1 MYNNNSIFKKF
12 ILVFVSVF
20 YIHFGYTQSLISIKG
35 EITDSSERKQ
45 LHNASINLIRAKDSI
60 LVSTIRANNNGQF
73 TLNNLYEGKYILM
86 ITYPQYAD
94 YIDMIELANGLE
106 LNLGKVYLN
115 TKVNLLK
122 DVIIKNTLSAIR
134 VKGDTTEYKA
144 DSFRVT
150 PNADVQELI
159 KKMPGFQVNS
169 KGEIT
174 TQGEKVNKVLVD
186 GEEFFSDDPAVV
198 TKNLRADAVDK
209 VQVFDKKSDQA
220 TFTGID
226 DGQTSKT
233 INLQLKEDKKNGHYG
248 KFELGS
254 NLDTYKNGKALINA
268 FKGKKKFAGY
278 LTTDNTKFEALSWD
292 EQRNY
297 SDGGNTVT
305 TLGDDGSMSIYFSSG
320 GDDYD
325 EQIGLP
331 NQQSGGLV
339 LANKWGNTSTN
350 NSGQYQRLQS
360 DAKGTSYTKTILSN
374 AILNNNTTN
383 DQVLDKR
390 KYRFNTINEWGT
402 DSTGLFKITLKAANT
417 LKDASAQYFGI
428 TTNESGSRINQTE
441 RQTSLAENDKLLVS
455 NLSYRKKFAKKGR
468 TISLLSDLN
477 FNDKAQDA
485 TLISENSFFDA
496 ANLLS
501 SLDRVD
507 QVKTNQQIT
516 SSIASNLVY
525 TEPLS
530 EKSFLIFKYGLTVAK
545 NDAERVTSNNNGAIV
560 DSLSN
565 HFVFNTVNNS
575 GSLSYRYVA
584 KKVNFIIGSGLGTAN
599 YQLNDL
605 ELGAN
610 RGINFTNFIPSAS
623 LNFNPKQQRRIRF
636 NYNGNTINPTLQ
648 QIQPIIDNS
657 DPLNIAVG
665 NANLQQGFSNKFS
678 FNASDYKV
686 LKSRSISL
694 NANYTAT
701 NNAITNSSQV
711 DANGRTIRKYI
722 NVDGSFNYNFNIGY
736 GFDVFKGINLSVR
749 MGKTFSRYINF
760 VNDVKNT
767 NNNNGINYNIS
778 LNYWNDTWF
787 NFYWNLYAGNNQS
800 TSTIR
805 PNIITNYW
813 SYVSYGNFNFKFKK
827 AKTYVS
833 IENEFNVYQKSAAFP
848 DQRNI
853 YLVSPS
859 IRKVIG
865 KKDQFELKL
874 FAFDLFN
881 QNANV
886 SRNISSNFISETTNN
901 GIRRYFLLGFVYNF
915 SKNSKPPSFD

>member
-1 MYNNNSIFKKF
+1 MKYVAFVLLTLVSFNVSAQGFVLKGTLRDTVDKKF
-12 ILVFVSVF
+12 L
-20 YIHFGYTQSLISIKG
+20 K
-35 EITDSSERKQ
+35 
-45 LHNASINLIRAKDSI
+45 NASIVLLHAKDSV
-60 LVSTIRANNNGQF
+60 LYKTTRTQDDGQF
-73 TLNNLYEGKYILM
+73 VLSEVNKGNYILM
-86 ITYPQYAD
+86 IAYPQYAD
-94 YIDMIELANGLE
+94 YLEKIEFNESIDLKIIP
-106 LNLGKVYLN
+106 LN
-115 TKVNLLK
+115 TKVHLLK
-122 DVIIKNTLSAIR
+122 EVIIKNTVSAIR
-134 VKGDTTEYKA
+134 VKGDTTEFKA

-150 PNADVQELI
+150 PNADVQELL

-278 LTTDNTKFEALSWD
+278 LTTDNTKFEGLNWE

-297 SDGGNTVT
+297 SDGGNSVT
-305 TLGDDGSMSIYFSSG
+305 TIGDDGSMSIFFSSG
-320 GDDYD
+320 GDDFD

-350 NSGQYQRLQS
+350 NTGQYQRLQS

-374 AILNNNTTN
+374 SILNNNTTN

-402 DSTGLFKITLKAANT
+402 DSTGLFKIIFKAANT
-417 LKDASAQYFGI
+417 LKDANADYSGL
-428 TTNESGSRINQTE
+428 TTNEFGTKINQTK
-441 RQTSLAENDKLLVS
+441 RQTSLSEDDKLIVS

-468 TISLLSDLN
+468 TISVLSDLN
-477 FNDKAQDA
+477 FNDKEQDA

-496 ANLLS
+496 ANS
-501 SLDRVD
+501 PTFVEKVD
-507 QVKTNQQIT
+507 QIKANQQTT

-584 KKVNFIIGSGLGTAN
+584 KKVNFIIGSGVGTAN

-610 RGINFTNFIPSAS
+610 RAINFTNFIPSAS
-623 LNFNPKQQRRIRF
+623 LNFNPKQQRKVRF
-636 NYNGNTINPTLQ
+636 NYNGNTTNPTLQ

-665 NANLQQGFSNKFS
+665 NADLQQGFSNKFS

-701 NNAITNSSQV
+701 NNAITNSSKV
-711 DANGRTIRKYI
+711 DANGRTIRKYV
-722 NVDGSFNYNFNIGY
+722 NVDGSFNYNINIGY
-736 GFDVFKGINLSVR
+736 GLDIYNGVNLGLR
-749 MGKTFSRYINF
+749 TGKNFSRYINF
-760 VNDVKNT
+760 VNDVKNI
-767 NNNNGINYNIS
+767 NDNNGTEYTLN
-778 LNYWNDTWF
+778 LNYWSDTWF
-787 NFYWNLYAGNNQS
+787 NFYWQISATNNQS
-800 TSTIR
+800 TSSIR
-805 PNIITNYW
+805 ANITTNFW
-813 SYVSYGNFNFKFKK
+813 SYSSYGNFNFNFKK
-827 AKTYVS
+827 AKTYIS
-833 IENEFNVYQKSAAFP
+833 IENDINVYQKSAAFP

-874 FAFDLFN
+874 FAFDIFN
-881 QNANV
+881 QNNYV
-886 SRNISSNFISETTNN
+886 RRNISSNFISETTNN

>member
-1 MYNNNSIFKKF
+1 MKYVAFVLLTLVSFNVSAQGFLLKGTVRDTVDKKF
-12 ILVFVSVF
+12 L
-20 YIHFGYTQSLISIKG
+20 K
-35 EITDSSERKQ
+35 
-45 LHNASINLIRAKDSI
+45 NASIVLLHSKDS
-60 LVSTIRANNNGQF
+60 V
-73 TLNNLYEGKYILM
+73 LYRTTRTQDDGHFDLSEVNKGSYILM
-86 ITYPQYAD
+86 IAYPQYAD
-94 YIDMIELANGLE
+94 YLEKIELNESIDL
-106 LNLGKVYLN
+106 KIIPLN
-115 TKVNLLK
+115 TKVHLLK
-122 DVIIKNTLSAIR
+122 EVIIKNTVSAIR

-248 KFELGS
+248 KFEIGS

-278 LTTDNTKFEALSWD
+278 LTTDNTKFEGLSWD

-305 TLGDDGSMSIYFSSG
+305 TIGDDGSMSIYFSSG
-320 GDDYD
+320 EDYD

-350 NSGQYQRLQS
+350 NTGQYQRLQS

-374 AILNNNTTN
+374 SILNNNTSN

-402 DSTGLFKITLKAANT
+402 DSTGLFKITFKAANT
-417 LKDASAQYFGI
+417 LKDASASYFGL
-428 TTNESGSRINQTE
+428 TTNEFGTKINQTD
-441 RQTSLAENDKLLVS
+441 RQTSLSENDKLLTS

-468 TISLLSDLN
+468 TISVLSDLN

-496 ANLLS
+496 ANLLTS
-501 SLDRVD
+501 VD
-507 QVKTNQQIT
+507 KVNQIKANQQTT
-516 SSIASNLVY
+516 SSIVSNIVY

-530 EKSFLIFKYGLTVAK
+530 DKSFLIFKYGLTIAK

-584 KKVNFIIGSGLGTAN
+584 KKVNFIIGSGVGTAN

-605 ELGAN
+605 ELGTD
-610 RGINFTNFIPSAS
+610 RGINFTNFIPSVS
-623 LNFNPKQQRRIRF
+623 FNYNPKQQRKLRF
-636 NYNGNTINPTLQ
+636 NYNGNTVNPTLQ
-648 QIQPIIDNS
+648 QIQPIVDNS

-678 FNASDYKV
+678 FNVGDYKV
-686 LKSRSISL
+686 LKSRSINL
-694 NANYTAT
+694 WANYGST

-711 DANGRTIRKYI
+711 DANGRRVSRYV
-722 NVDGSFNYNFNIGY
+722 NMDGNFNYNVSISY
-736 GFDVFKGINLSVR
+736 GLDVYKGVNLSLR
-749 MGKTFSRYINF
+749 IGKNFNRFINI
-760 VNDVKNT
+760 VNDVKNI
-767 NNNNGINYNIS
+767 NDNNGIDYTLS
-778 LNYWNDTWF
+778 LNYWSDSWF
-787 NFYWNLYAGNNQS
+787 NFYWQFMPTNNQS
-800 TSTIR
+800 TSSIR
-805 PNIITNYW
+805 PNVTTNYW
-813 SYVSYGNFNFKFKK
+813 SYSSYGNFNFKFKK
-827 AKTYVS
+827 AKTYIS
-833 IENEFNVYQKSAAFP
+833 IENEINIYQKSAAFP

-865 KKDQFELKL
+865 KKDQFEVKL
-874 FAFDLFN
+874 YAFDIFN
-881 QNANV
+881 QNNYV
-886 SRNISSNFISETTNN
+886 RRNISSNFISETTNN

>member
-1 MYNNNSIFKKF
+1 MNYYNCYLKKF
-12 ILVFVSVF
+12 LLVFVACL
-20 YIHFGYTQSLISIKG
+20 IMQSAFAQNQILIKG
-35 EITDSSERKQ
+35 KVTDSTEKKELQ
-45 LHNASINLIRAKDSI
+45 NASINIISAKDSI
-60 LVSTIRANNNGQF
+60 LVGSTRANKDGQF
-73 TLNNLYEGKYILM
+73 NLFAKSEGKYILM

-94 YIDMIELANGLE
+94 YIDKIEIANGQE
-106 LNLGKVYLN
+106 LNLGTVYLN
-115 TKVNLLK
+115 TKAYLLK
-122 DVIIKNTLSAIR
+122 EVIVRNTISAIR

-144 DSFRVT
+144 DSFKVT
-150 PNADVQELI
+150 PNADVQELLRR
-159 KKMPGFQVNS
+159 MPGIQVNS

-254 NLDTYKNGKALINA
+254 NLDTYKNGKVLINA

-297 SDGGNTVT
+297 ADGGNSGM
-305 TLGDDGSMSIYFSSG
+305 TLGDDGSMSIIFSS

-331 NQQSGGLV
+331 NQQSGGIV

-350 NSGQYQRLQS
+350 NTGQYQRLQS
-360 DAKGTSYTKTILSN
+360 NAKGTSYTQTILSN
-374 AILNNNTTN
+374 AILNNNTIN
-383 DQVLDKR
+383 NQEIDKR

-417 LKDASAQYFGI
+417 LKDANASYFGL
-428 TTNESGSRINQTE
+428 TTNEFGNKVNQTN
-441 RQTSLAENDKLLVS
+441 RQTSLSEDDKLLTS

-468 TISLLSDLN
+468 TISVLSDLN
-477 FNDKAQDA
+477 FNDKAEDA
-485 TLISENSFFDA
+485 TLISENSFFNA

-501 SLDRVD
+501 SVERVN
-507 QVKTNQQIT
+507 QIKANQQTT
-516 SSIASNLVY
+516 STIASNVVY

-530 EKSFLIFKYGLTVAK
+530 EKSFLILKYGLTVAK
-545 NDAERVTSNNNGAIV
+545 NDAERVTSNKNGAIV

-565 HFVFNTVNNS
+565 HFVFNTVNNI
-575 GSLSYRYVA
+575 GSLSYRYLA
-584 KKVNFIIGSGLGTAN
+584 KKVNFIIGSGMGTAN

-605 ELGAN
+605 ELGTN
-610 RGINFTNFIPSAS
+610 RAINFTNFLPSAS
-623 LNFNPKQQRRIRF
+623 FNFNPKQQRKIRF
-636 NYNGNTINPTLQ
+636 NYNGNSINPTLQ

-678 FNASDYKV
+678 FNASDFKV

-694 NANYTAT
+694 NANYFAT
-701 NNAITNSSQV
+701 NNAITSSSQI
-711 DANGRTIRKYI
+711 DASGRMISKYV
-722 NVDGSFNYNFNIGY
+722 NVDGSFNYNFNVGY
-736 GFDVFKGINLSVR
+736 GIDVFKGINLVVR
-749 MGKTFSRYINF
+749 MGKNFNRYINF
-760 VNDVKNT
+760 VNNVKNT
-767 NNNNGINYNIS
+767 NDNNGINYTLS
-778 LNYWNDTWF
+778 FNYWSDTWF
-787 NFYWNLYAGNNQS
+787 NFYWNLYAANNQS
-800 TSTIR
+800 SSTIR

-813 SYVSYGNFNFKFKK
+813 SYGSFGNFSFNFKK
-827 AKTYVS
+827 AKTYIT
-833 IENEFNVYQKSAAFP
+833 IENDFNIYQKSAAFP
-848 DQRNI
+848 DQRNV

-865 KKDQFELKL
+865 RKDQFELKL
-874 FAFDLFN
+874 FAFDLLN
-881 QNANV
+881 QNSNV
-886 SRNISSNFISETTNN
+886 RRNINSNFISETTNN
-901 GIRRYFLLGFVYNF
+901 GIRRYFLLSFVYNF

>member
-1 MYNNNSIFKKF
+1 MKYVAFVLLTLGSFKVSAQGLILKGTVRDTVDKKF
-12 ILVFVSVF
+12 L
-20 YIHFGYTQSLISIKG
+20 K
-35 EITDSSERKQ
+35 
-45 LHNASINLIRAKDSI
+45 NASIVLLHAKDSV
-60 LVSTIRANNNGQF
+60 LYKTTRSQDDGQF
-73 TLNNLYEGKYILM
+73 ELSEVNKGNYILM
-86 ITYPQYAD
+86 VAYPQYAN
-94 YIDMIELANGLE
+94 YLENIELNGSIDL
-106 LNLGKVYLN
+106 KIIPLN
-115 TKVNLLK
+115 TKVHLLK
-122 DVIIKNTLSAIR
+122 EVIIKNTVSSIR
-134 VKGDTTEYKA
+134 VKGDTTEFKA

-339 LANKWGNTSTN
+339 LANKWGNISTN
-350 NSGQYQRLQS
+350 NTGQYQRLQS

-402 DSTGLFKITLKAANT
+402 DSTGLFKIIFKAANT
-417 LKDASAQYFGI
+417 LKDANADYSGL
-428 TTNESGSRINQTE
+428 TTNEFGTKINQTE
-441 RQTSLAENDKLLVS
+441 RQTSLSEDDKLIVS

-468 TISLLSDLN
+468 TISVLSDLN

-496 ANLLS
+496 ANS
-501 SLDRVD
+501 PTFVEKVD
-507 QVKTNQQIT
+507 QIKANQQTT

-530 EKSFLIFKYGLTVAK
+530 EKSFMIFKYGLTVAK

-584 KKVNFIIGSGLGTAN
+584 KKVNFIIGSGVGTAN
-599 YQLNDL
+599 YQLKDM

-610 RGINFTNFIPSAS
+610 RAINFTNFIPSAS
-623 LNFNPKQQRRIRF
+623 LNFNPKQQRKVRF
-636 NYNGNTINPTLQ
+636 NYNGNTTNPTLQ

-686 LKSRSISL
+686 LKSRSIYL

-711 DANGRTIRKYI
+711 DANGRTIRKYV
-722 NVDGSFNYNFNIGY
+722 NVDGSFNYNINIGY
-736 GFDVFKGINLSVR
+736 GLDVYKGVNLGVR
-749 MGKTFSRYINF
+749 TGKNFNRYINF
-760 VNDVKNT
+760 VNNVKNI
-767 NNNNGINYNIS
+767 NDNNGTEYTLN
-778 LNYWNDTWF
+778 LNYWSDTWF
-787 NFYWNLYAGNNQS
+787 NFYWQISATNNQS
-800 TSTIR
+800 TSSIR
-805 PNIITNYW
+805 ANITTNFW
-813 SYVSYGNFNFKFKK
+813 SYSSYGNFNFNFKK
-827 AKTYVS
+827 AKTYIS
-833 IENEFNVYQKSAAFP
+833 FENDINVYQKSAAFP

-874 FAFDLFN
+874 FVFDIFN
-881 QNANV
+881 QNNYV
-886 SRNISSNFISETTNN
+886 RRNISSNFISETTNN

>member
-1 MYNNNSIFKKF
+1 MNYFSLNWLKPFA
-12 ILVFVSVF
+12 FVVLTFFSF
-20 YIHFGYTQSLISIKG
+20 NAFAQGFNLKG
-35 EITDSSERKQ
+35 VVRDTVDKKQ
-45 LHNASINLIRAKDSI
+45 LPNASIVLLHAKDSV
-60 LVSTIRANNNGQF
+60 LYKMTRTQANGAFDLSEINNG
-73 TLNNLYEGKYILM
+73 EYILM

-94 YIDMIELANGLE
+94 YLEKIQVNDAAIDL
-106 LNLGKVYLN
+106 KVIPLN
-115 TKVNLLK
+115 TKVHLLK
-122 DVIIKNTLSAIR
+122 EVIIKNTVSAIR

-220 TFTGID
+220 AFTGID

-233 INLQLKEDKKNGHYG
+233 INLQLKEDKKNGYYG

-254 NLDTYKNGKALINA
+254 NLDQYRNGKALINA
-268 FKGKKKFAGY
+268 FKGKKKIAGY
-278 LTTDNTKFEALSWD
+278 LTTDNTRFEGLSWD

-305 TLGDDGSMSIYFSSG
+305 TLGDDGSMSIYFSG

-331 NQQSGGLV
+331 NQQSAGLV
-339 LANKWGNTSTN
+339 LSNKWGNTSTN
-350 NSGQYQRLQS
+350 NTGQYQRLQS
-360 DAKGTSYTKTILSN
+360 NAKGTSYTQTILSN

-383 DQVLDKR
+383 DQLLDKR

-417 LKDASAQYFGI
+417 LKDANAQFFGI
-428 TTNESGSRINQTE
+428 TTNEFGNKINQTD
-441 RQTSLAENDKLLVS
+441 RKTSLSENDKLLIS

-468 TISLLSDLN
+468 SISVLSDLN

-501 SLDRVD
+501 SVDRVD
-507 QVKTNQQIT
+507 QIKANQQTT
-516 SSIASNLVY
+516 SSVASNIVY

-530 EKSFLIFKYGLTVAK
+530 EKSFLILKYGLTIAK
-545 NDAERVTSNNNGAIV
+545 NDAERVTSNNNGTIV

-584 KKVNFIIGSGLGTAN
+584 KKVNFIIGSGIGTAN

-605 ELGAN
+605 ELGTN
-610 RGINFTNFIPSAS
+610 KGINFTNFIPSAS
-623 LNFNPKQQRRIRF
+623 LNFNPKQQRKLRF
-636 NYNGNTINPTLQ
+636 NYNGNTVNPTLL
-648 QIQPIIDNS
+648 QIQPILDNT
-657 DPLNIAVG
+657 DPLNILVG
-665 NANLQQGFSNKFS
+665 NPELQQAFTNKFT
-678 FNASDYKV
+678 FNIGDYKV
-686 LKSRSISL
+686 LKSRSINL
-694 NANYTAT
+694 WVDYGNT
-701 NNAITNSSQV
+701 NNAITSSSEI
-711 DANGRTIRKYI
+711 DANGRRISKYV
-722 NVDGSFNYNFNIGY
+722 NVDGNFNYSINASYGLDVYKGVNMNFRFGKRFNRYNNI
-736 GFDVFKGINLSVR
+736 
-749 MGKTFSRYINF
+749 
-760 VNDVKNT
+760 VNNTKNT
-767 NNNNGINYNIS
+767 NDNNSIDYAIG
-778 LNYWNDTWF
+778 LNYWSDTWF
-787 NFYWNLYAGNNQS
+787 NFYFQINAANNQS

-805 PNIITNYW
+805 PNITTNYW
-813 SYVSYGNFNFKFKK
+813 SYSSYGNFNFKFKK
-827 AKTYVS
+827 AKTYLS
-833 IENEFNVYQKSAAFP
+833 FENEFNIYQKSVAFP

-865 KKDQFELKL
+865 KKDLFEIKL
-874 FAFDLFN
+874 YAFDLFN
-881 QNANV
+881 QNSNV
-886 SRNISSNFISETTNN
+886 SRNISSNFISESTNN
-901 GIRRYFLLGFVYNF
+901 SIRRYFLFGVIYNF

>member
-1 MYNNNSIFKKF
+1 MKYVAFVLLTLVSFNVSAQGFLLKGTVRDTVDKKF
-12 ILVFVSVF
+12 L
-20 YIHFGYTQSLISIKG
+20 K
-35 EITDSSERKQ
+35 
-45 LHNASINLIRAKDSI
+45 NASIVLLHSKDS
-60 LVSTIRANNNGQF
+60 V
-73 TLNNLYEGKYILM
+73 LYRTTRTQDDGHFDLSEVNKGSYILM
-86 ITYPQYAD
+86 IAYPQYAD
-94 YIDMIELANGLE
+94 YLEKIELNESIDL
-106 LNLGKVYLN
+106 KIIPLN
-115 TKVNLLK
+115 TKVHLLK
-122 DVIIKNTLSAIR
+122 EVIIKNTVSAIR

-150 PNADVQELI
+150 PNADVQELL

-220 TFTGID
+220 AFTGID

-248 KFELGS
+248 KFEVGS
-254 NLDTYKNGKALINA
+254 NLDKYSNGKALINA

-278 LTTDNTKFEALSWD
+278 LTTDNTKFEGLNWE

-297 SDGGNTVT
+297 SDGGNSVT
-305 TLGDDGSMSIYFSSG
+305 TIGDDGSMSIFFSSG
-320 GDDYD
+320 GDDFD

-350 NSGQYQRLQS
+350 NTGQYQRLQS

-374 AILNNNTTN
+374 SILNNNTTN

-402 DSTGLFKITLKAANT
+402 DSTGLFKITFKAANT
-417 LKDASAQYFGI
+417 LKDASADYSGL
-428 TTNESGSRINQTE
+428 TTNEFGTKINQTE
-441 RQTSLAENDKLLVS
+441 RQTSLSEDDKLIVS

-468 TISLLSDLN
+468 TISVLSDLN

-496 ANLLS
+496 AN
-501 SLDRVD
+501 SLTFVEKVD
-507 QVKTNQQIT
+507 QIKANQQTT
-516 SSIASNLVY
+516 SSIASNVVY

-584 KKVNFIIGSGLGTAN
+584 KKVNFIIGSGVGTAN

-605 ELGAN
+605 ELGTN

-623 LNFNPKQQRRIRF
+623 LNFNPKQQRKVRF
-636 NYNGNTINPTLQ
+636 NYNGNTTNPTLQ

-711 DANGRTIRKYI
+711 DANGRAIRKFV
-722 NVDGSFNYNFNIGY
+722 NVDGIFNYNINIGY
-736 GFDVFKGINLSVR
+736 GLDVYQGVNLGLR
-749 MGKTFSRYINF
+749 TGKNFNRYINF
-760 VNDVKNT
+760 VNDVKNI
-767 NNNNGINYNIS
+767 NDNNGTEYTLN
-778 LNYWNDTWF
+778 LNYWSDTWF
-787 NFYWNLYAGNNQS
+787 NFYWQISATNNQS
-800 TSTIR
+800 TSSIR
-805 PNIITNYW
+805 ANITTKFW
-813 SYVSYGNFNFKFKK
+813 SYSSYGNFNFNFKK
-827 AKTYVS
+827 AKTYIS
-833 IENEFNVYQKSAAFP
+833 IENDINVYQKSAAFP

-874 FAFDLFN
+874 FAFDIFN
-881 QNANV
+881 QNNYV
-886 SRNISSNFISETTNN
+886 RRNISSNFISETANN

>member
-1 MYNNNSIFKKF
+1 MNYFSLNWLKPVAFVMLTFFSFQAIAQGFNLKGVVIDTVDKKR
-12 ILVFVSVF
+12 LP
-20 YIHFGYTQSLISIKG
+20 
-35 EITDSSERKQ
+35 
-45 LHNASINLIRAKDSI
+45 NASIVLLHANDSV
-60 LVSTIRANNNGQF
+60 LYKMTRTQANGAFDLSEINKGS
-73 TLNNLYEGKYILM
+73 YILM

-94 YIDMIELANGLE
+94 YLEKIQVNDAAIDL
-106 LNLGKVYLN
+106 KVIPLN
-115 TKVNLLK
+115 TKVHLLK
-122 DVIIKNTLSAIR
+122 EVIIKNTVSAIR

-220 TFTGID
+220 AFTGID

-233 INLQLKEDKKNGHYG
+233 INLQLKEDKKNGYYG
-248 KFELGS
+248 KLELGS
-254 NLDTYKNGKALINA
+254 NFDSYKNGKALVNA
-268 FKGKKKFAGY
+268 FKGKKKIAGY
-278 LTTDNTKFEALSWD
+278 LTSDNTRFEGLSWD

-305 TLGDDGSMSIYFSSG
+305 TLGDDGSMSIYFNSG

-339 LANKWGNTSTN
+339 LGNKWGNTSTN
-350 NSGQYQRLQS
+350 NTGQYQRLQS
-360 DAKGTSYTKTILSN
+360 NSIGTSYTQTILSN
-374 AILNNNTTN
+374 SILNNNTTN
-383 DQVLDKR
+383 QQAIDKR

-402 DSTGLFKITLKAANT
+402 DSTGLFKITFKAANT
-417 LKDASAQYFGI
+417 LKDASAEYVGK
-428 TTNESGSRINQTE
+428 TTNEFGIRVNQTD
-441 RQTSLAENDKLLVS
+441 RQTNLSENDKLIVS

-468 TISLLSDLN
+468 TISVLSDLN
-477 FNDKAQDA
+477 LNNKSQDA
-485 TLISENSFFDA
+485 TLVSENSYFDT
-496 ANLLS
+496 ANLLTAI
-501 SLDRVD
+501 DRIN
-507 QVKTNQQIT
+507 QIKANQQKT
-516 SSIASNLVY
+516 SSIASNIVY

-530 EKSFLIFKYGLTVAK
+530 EKSFLIFKYGLTIAQ
-545 NDAERVTSNNNGAIV
+545 NDAERLTSNNGGSIV

-605 ELGAN
+605 ELGSN
-610 RGINFTNFIPSAS
+610 STISFTNFIPSVS
-623 LNFNPKQQRRIRF
+623 FNYNPKQQRKIRF
-636 NYNGNTINPTLQ
+636 NYNGNTVNPTLI
-648 QIQPIIDNS
+648 QIQPIVDNS

-665 NANLQQGFSNKFS
+665 NTNLQQAFSNKFS
-678 FNASDYKV
+678 FNASDYKI

-694 NANYTAT
+694 YANYSAT

-711 DANGRTIRKYI
+711 DANGRRLSKYV

-736 GFDVFKGINLSVR
+736 GLDVYKGVNLDVR
-749 MGKTFSRYINF
+749 MGKNFNRYINF
-760 VNDVKNT
+760 VNNIKNI
-767 NNNNGINYNIS
+767 NDNNGIDYTLS
-778 LNYWNDTWF
+778 LNYWSDTWF
-787 NFYWNLYAGNNQS
+787 NFYWQINASNNQS

-805 PNIITNYW
+805 PNVTTDYW
-813 SYVSYGNFNFKFKK
+813 SYSSYGNFNFKFKK
-827 AKTYVS
+827 AKTYIS
-833 IENEFNVYQKSAAFP
+833 IENDINIFQKSAAFP

-874 FAFDLFN
+874 YAFDLFN
-881 QNANV
+881 QNSNV
-886 SRNISSNFISETTNN
+886 RRNITSNFISETTNN

>member
-1 MYNNNSIFKKF
+1 MKYVAFVLLTLVSFNVSAQGF
-12 ILVFVSVF
+12 IL
-20 YIHFGYTQSLISIKG
+20 KG
-35 EITDSSERKQ
+35 TVRDTVDKKV
-45 LHNASINLIRAKDSI
+45 LKNASIVLLHAKDS
-60 LVSTIRANNNGQF
+60 V
-73 TLNNLYEGKYILM
+73 LYRTTRTQDDGHFDLSEVNKGSYILM
-86 ITYPQYAD
+86 IAYPQYAD
-94 YIDMIELANGLE
+94 YLEKIELNESIDL
-106 LNLGKVYLN
+106 KIIPLN
-115 TKVNLLK
+115 TKVHLLK
-122 DVIIKNTLSAIR
+122 EVIIKNTVSAIR

-150 PNADVQELI
+150 PNADVQELL

-220 TFTGID
+220 AFTGID

-248 KFELGS
+248 KFEVGS
-254 NLDTYKNGKALINA
+254 NLDKYSNGKALINA

-278 LTTDNTKFEALSWD
+278 LTTDNTKFEGLNWE

-297 SDGGNTVT
+297 SDGGNSVT
-305 TLGDDGSMSIYFSSG
+305 TIGDDGSMSIYFSSG
-320 GDDYD
+320 DDFD

-350 NSGQYQRLQS
+350 NTGQYQRLQS

-374 AILNNNTTN
+374 SILNNNTTN
-383 DQVLDKR
+383 DQALDKR

-402 DSTGLFKITLKAANT
+402 DSTGLFKITFKAANT
-417 LKDASAQYFGI
+417 LKDASADYSGL
-428 TTNESGSRINQTE
+428 TTNEFGTKINQTE
-441 RQTSLAENDKLLVS
+441 RQTSLSEDDKLIVS

-468 TISLLSDLN
+468 TISVLSDLN

-496 ANLLS
+496 ANS
-501 SLDRVD
+501 PTFVEKVD
-507 QVKTNQQIT
+507 QIKANQQTT
-516 SSIASNLVY
+516 SSIASNIVY

-584 KKVNFIIGSGLGTAN
+584 KKVNFIIGSGVGTAN

-605 ELGAN
+605 ELGTN
-610 RGINFTNFIPSAS
+610 RGINFINFIPSAS
-623 LNFNPKQQRRIRF
+623 LNFNPKQQRKVRF
-636 NYNGNTINPTLQ
+636 NYNGNTTNPTLQ

-711 DANGRTIRKYI
+711 DDNGRTIRKFV
-722 NVDGSFNYNFNIGY
+722 NVDGSFNYNINIGY
-736 GFDVFKGINLSVR
+736 GLDVYKGVNLGLR
-749 MGKTFSRYINF
+749 TGKNFNRYINF
-760 VNDVKNT
+760 VNDIKNI
-767 NNNNGINYNIS
+767 NDNDGIEYTLN
-778 LNYWNDTWF
+778 LNYWSDTWF
-787 NFYWNLYAGNNQS
+787 NFYWQISATNNQS
-800 TSTIR
+800 TSSIR
-805 PNIITNYW
+805 ANITTNFW
-813 SYVSYGNFNFKFKK
+813 SYSSYGNFNFNFKK
-827 AKTYVS
+827 AKTYIS
-833 IENEFNVYQKSAAFP
+833 IENDINVYQKSAAFP

-874 FAFDLFN
+874 FAFDIFN
-881 QNANV
+881 QNNYV
-886 SRNISSNFISETTNN
+886 RRNISSNFISETTNN

>member
-1 MYNNNSIFKKF
+1 MKYV
-12 ILVFVSVF
+12 VFVLLTLVSFNVSAQGF
-20 YIHFGYTQSLISIKG
+20 VLKG
-35 EITDSSERKQ
+35 TVRDTVDKKV
-45 LHNASINLIRAKDSI
+45 LKNASIALLYAKDS
-60 LVSTIRANNNGQF
+60 V
-73 TLNNLYEGKYILM
+73 LYRTTRTQDDGHFDLSEVNKGSYILM
-86 ITYPQYAD
+86 IAFPQYAD
-94 YIDMIELANGLE
+94 YLEKIELNESIDL
-106 LNLGKVYLN
+106 KIIPLN
-115 TKVNLLK
+115 TKVHLLK
-122 DVIIKNTLSAIR
+122 EVIIKNTVSAIR

-150 PNADVQELI
+150 PNADVQELL

-198 TKNLRADAVDK
+198 TKNLRADAIDK

-220 TFTGID
+220 AFTGID

-248 KFELGS
+248 KFEVGS
-254 NLDTYKNGKALINA
+254 NLDKYSNGKALINA

-278 LTTDNTKFEALSWD
+278 LTTDNTKFEGLNWE

-297 SDGGNTVT
+297 SDGGNSVT
-305 TLGDDGSMSIYFSSG
+305 TIGDDGSMSIFFSSG
-320 GDDYD
+320 GDDFD

-350 NSGQYQRLQS
+350 NTGQYQRLQS

-374 AILNNNTTN
+374 SILNNNTTN
-383 DQVLDKR
+383 DQALDKR

-402 DSTGLFKITLKAANT
+402 DSTGLFKITFKAANT
-417 LKDASAQYFGI
+417 LKDASADYSGL
-428 TTNESGSRINQTE
+428 TTNEFGTKINQTE
-441 RQTSLAENDKLLVS
+441 RQTSLSEDDKLIVS

-468 TISLLSDLN
+468 TISVLSDLN

-496 ANLLS
+496 AN
-501 SLDRVD
+501 SLTFVEKVD
-507 QVKTNQQIT
+507 QIKANQQTT
-516 SSIASNLVY
+516 SSIASNMVY

-584 KKVNFIIGSGLGTAN
+584 KKVNFIIGSGVGTAN

-605 ELGAN
+605 ESGTN

-623 LNFNPKQQRRIRF
+623 LNFNPKQQRKVRF
-636 NYNGNTINPTLQ
+636 NYNGNTTNPTLQ

-711 DANGRTIRKYI
+711 DANGRTIRKFV
-722 NVDGSFNYNFNIGY
+722 NVDGSFNYNINIGY
-736 GFDVFKGINLSVR
+736 GLDVYKGVNLGLR
-749 MGKTFSRYINF
+749 TGKNFNRYINF
-760 VNDVKNT
+760 VNDVKNI
-767 NNNNGINYNIS
+767 NDNDGIEYTLN
-778 LNYWNDTWF
+778 LNYWSDTWF
-787 NFYWNLYAGNNQS
+787 NFYWQISATNNQS
-800 TSTIR
+800 TSSIR
-805 PNIITNYW
+805 ANITTNFW
-813 SYVSYGNFNFKFKK
+813 SYSSYGNFNFNFKK
-827 AKTYVS
+827 AKTYIS
-833 IENEFNVYQKSAAFP
+833 IENDINVYQKSAAFP

-874 FAFDLFN
+874 FAFDIFN
-881 QNANV
+881 QNNYV
-886 SRNISSNFISETTNN
+886 RRNISSNFISETTNN

>member
-1 MYNNNSIFKKF
+1 MKYVAFVLLTLVSFNVSAQGLVLKGTVRDTVDKKF
-12 ILVFVSVF
+12 L
-20 YIHFGYTQSLISIKG
+20 K
-35 EITDSSERKQ
+35 
-45 LHNASINLIRAKDSI
+45 NASIVLLHAKDSV
-60 LVSTIRANNNGQF
+60 LYKTTRTQDDGQF
-73 TLNNLYEGKYILM
+73 DLSEVNKGNYILM
-86 ITYPQYAD
+86 IAYPQYAD
-94 YIDMIELANGLE
+94 YLEKIELNESVDL
-106 LNLGKVYLN
+106 KIIPLN
-115 TKVNLLK
+115 TKVHLLK
-122 DVIIKNTLSAIR
+122 EVIIKNTVSAIR
-134 VKGDTTEYKA
+134 VKGDTTEFKA

-150 PNADVQELI
+150 PNADVQELL

-268 FKGKKKFAGY
+268 FKGKRKFAGY
-278 LTTDNTKFEALSWD
+278 LTTDNTKFEGLNWE

-297 SDGGNTVT
+297 SDGGNSVT
-305 TLGDDGSMSIYFSSG
+305 TIGDDGSMSIFFSSG
-320 GDDYD
+320 GDDFD

-331 NQQSGGLV
+331 NQQSGGLI

-350 NSGQYQRLQS
+350 NTGQYQRLQS

-374 AILNNNTTN
+374 SILNNNTTN

-402 DSTGLFKITLKAANT
+402 DSTGLFKITFKAANT
-417 LKDASAQYFGI
+417 LKDANADYSGL
-428 TTNESGSRINQTE
+428 TTNEFGTKINQTE
-441 RQTSLAENDKLLVS
+441 RQTSLSEDDKLIVS

-468 TISLLSDLN
+468 TISLVSDLN

-496 ANLLS
+496 ANS
-501 SLDRVD
+501 PTFIEKVD
-507 QVKTNQQIT
+507 QIKANQQTT

-565 HFVFNTVNNS
+565 HFVFNTINNS

-584 KKVNFIIGSGLGTAN
+584 KKVNFIIGSGVGTAN

-610 RGINFTNFIPSAS
+610 RAINFTNFIPSAS
-623 LNFNPKQQRRIRF
+623 FNYNPKQQRKIRF

-694 NANYTAT
+694 SGNYFAT
-701 NNAITNSSQV
+701 NNAITNSTQV
-711 DANGRTIRKYI
+711 DANGRTIRKFV
-722 NVDGSFNYNFNIGY
+722 NVDGSFNYNINIGY
-736 GFDVFKGINLSVR
+736 GLDVYKGVNLGLR
-749 MGKTFSRYINF
+749 TGKNFSRYINF
-760 VNDVKNT
+760 VNDVKNI
-767 NNNNGINYNIS
+767 NDNNGTEYTLN
-778 LNYWNDTWF
+778 LNYWSDTWF
-787 NFYWNLYAGNNQS
+787 NFYWQISATNNQS
-800 TSTIR
+800 TSSIR
-805 PNIITNYW
+805 ANITTNFW
-813 SYVSYGNFNFKFKK
+813 SYSSYGNFNFNFKK
-827 AKTYVS
+827 AKTYIS
-833 IENEFNVYQKSAAFP
+833 IENDINVYQKSAAFP

-874 FAFDLFN
+874 FAFDIFN
-881 QNANV
+881 QNNYV
-886 SRNISSNFISETTNN
+886 RRNISSNFISETTNN

>member
-1 MYNNNSIFKKF
+1 MKYVAFVLLTLVSFNVSAQGF
-12 ILVFVSVF
+12 IL
-20 YIHFGYTQSLISIKG
+20 KG
-35 EITDSSERKQ
+35 TVRDTVDKKV
-45 LHNASINLIRAKDSI
+45 LKNASIVLLNLKDS
-60 LVSTIRANNNGQF
+60 V
-73 TLNNLYEGKYILM
+73 LYKTTRTQDDGHFDLSEVNKGSYILM
-86 ITYPQYAD
+86 IAYPQYAD
-94 YIDMIELANGLE
+94 YLEKIELNESVDL
-106 LNLGKVYLN
+106 KIIPLN
-115 TKVNLLK
+115 TKVHLLK
-122 DVIIKNTLSAIR
+122 EVIIKNTVSAIR

-150 PNADVQELI
+150 PNADVQELL

-278 LTTDNTKFEALSWD
+278 LTTDNTKFEGLNWE

-297 SDGGNTVT
+297 SDGGNSVT
-305 TLGDDGSMSIYFSSG
+305 TIGDDGSMSIFFSSG
-320 GDDYD
+320 GDDFD

-331 NQQSGGLV
+331 NQQSGGLI

-350 NSGQYQRLQS
+350 NTGQYQRLQS

-374 AILNNNTTN
+374 SILNNNTTN

-402 DSTGLFKITLKAANT
+402 DSTGLFKIIFKAANT
-417 LKDASAQYFGI
+417 LKDANADYSGL
-428 TTNESGSRINQTE
+428 TTNEFGTKINQTE
-441 RQTSLAENDKLLVS
+441 RQTSLSEDDKLIVS

-468 TISLLSDLN
+468 TISVLSDLN

-496 ANLLS
+496 ANS
-501 SLDRVD
+501 PTFIEKVD
-507 QVKTNQQIT
+507 QIKANQQTT
-516 SSIASNLVY
+516 SSVASNLVY

-584 KKVNFIIGSGLGTAN
+584 KKVNFIIGSGVGTAN

-605 ELGAN
+605 ELGTN

-623 LNFNPKQQRRIRF
+623 LNFNPKQQRKVRF
-636 NYNGNTINPTLQ
+636 NYNGNTTNPTLQ

-665 NANLQQGFSNKFS
+665 NADLQQGFSNKFS

-711 DANGRTIRKYI
+711 DANGRTVRKFV
-722 NVDGSFNYNFNIGY
+722 NVDGSFNYNINIGY
-736 GFDVFKGINLSVR
+736 GLDVYKGVNLGLR
-749 MGKTFSRYINF
+749 TGKNFNRYINF
-760 VNDVKNT
+760 VNDVKNI
-767 NNNNGINYNIS
+767 NDNNGTEYTLN
-778 LNYWNDTWF
+778 LNYWSDTWF
-787 NFYWNLYAGNNQS
+787 NFYWQISATSNQS
-800 TSTIR
+800 TSSIR
-805 PNIITNYW
+805 ANITTNFW
-813 SYVSYGNFNFKFKK
+813 SYSSYGNFNFNFKK
-827 AKTYVS
+827 AKTYIS
-833 IENEFNVYQKSAAFP
+833 IENDINVYQKSVAFP

-874 FAFDLFN
+874 FAFDIFN
-881 QNANV
+881 QNNYV
-886 SRNISSNFISETTNN
+886 RRNISSNFISETTNN

>member
-1 MYNNNSIFKKF
+1 MKYVAFVLLTLVSFKVSAQGLVLKGTVRDTVDKKF
-12 ILVFVSVF
+12 L
-20 YIHFGYTQSLISIKG
+20 K
-35 EITDSSERKQ
+35 
-45 LHNASINLIRAKDSI
+45 NASIVLLHAKDSV
-60 LVSTIRANNNGQF
+60 LYKTTRSQEDGQF
-73 TLNNLYEGKYILM
+73 DLSEVNKGNYILM
-86 ITYPQYAD
+86 IAYPQYAD
-94 YIDMIELANGLE
+94 YLEKIELNE
-106 LNLGKVYLN
+106 SINLKIIPLN
-115 TKVNLLK
+115 TKVHLLK
-122 DVIIKNTLSAIR
+122 EVIIKNTVSAIR

-150 PNADVQELI
+150 PNADVQELL

-233 INLQLKEDKKNGHYG
+233 INLQLKEDKKNGYYG

-254 NLDTYKNGKALINA
+254 NLDKYSNGKALINS
-268 FKGKKKFAGY
+268 FKGKQKFAGY
-278 LTTDNTKFEALSWD
+278 LTTDNTKFEGLNWE

-297 SDGGNTVT
+297 SDGGNSVT
-305 TLGDDGSMSIYFSSG
+305 TIGDDGSMSIFFSSG
-320 GDDYD
+320 GDDFD

-331 NQQSGGLV
+331 NQQSGGLI

-350 NSGQYQRLQS
+350 NTGQYQRLQS

-374 AILNNNTTN
+374 SILNNNTTN

-402 DSTGLFKITLKAANT
+402 DSTGLFKITFKAANT
-417 LKDASAQYFGI
+417 LKDANADYSGL
-428 TTNESGSRINQTE
+428 TTNEFGTKINQTE
-441 RQTSLAENDKLLVS
+441 RQTSLSEDDKLIVS

-468 TISLLSDLN
+468 TISVLSDLN

-496 ANLLS
+496 ANS
-501 SLDRVD
+501 PTFIEKVD
-507 QVKTNQQIT
+507 QIKANQQTT

-565 HFVFNTVNNS
+565 HFVFNTINNS

-584 KKVNFIIGSGLGTAN
+584 KKVNFIIGSGVGTAN

-610 RGINFTNFIPSAS
+610 RAINFTNFIPSAS
-623 LNFNPKQQRRIRF
+623 FNYNPKQQRKIRF

-694 NANYTAT
+694 SGNYFAT
-701 NNAITNSSQV
+701 NNAITNSTQV
-711 DANGRTIRKYI
+711 DANGRTIRKFV
-722 NVDGSFNYNFNIGY
+722 NVDGSFNYNINIGY
-736 GFDVFKGINLSVR
+736 GLDVYKGVNLGLR
-749 MGKTFSRYINF
+749 TGKNFSRYINF
-760 VNDVKNT
+760 VNDVKNI
-767 NNNNGINYNIS
+767 NDNNGTEYTLN
-778 LNYWNDTWF
+778 LNYWSDTWF
-787 NFYWNLYAGNNQS
+787 NFYWQISATNNQS
-800 TSTIR
+800 TSSIR
-805 PNIITNYW
+805 ANITTNFW
-813 SYVSYGNFNFKFKK
+813 SYSSYGNFNFNFKK
-827 AKTYVS
+827 AKTYIS
-833 IENEFNVYQKSAAFP
+833 IENDINVYQKSAAFP

-874 FAFDLFN
+874 FAFDIFN
-881 QNANV
+881 QNNYV
-886 SRNISSNFISETTNN
+886 RRNISSNFISETTNN

>member
-1 MYNNNSIFKKF
+1 MKYVAFVLLTLVSFKVSAQGLVLKGTVRDTVDKKF
-12 ILVFVSVF
+12 L
-20 YIHFGYTQSLISIKG
+20 K
-35 EITDSSERKQ
+35 
-45 LHNASINLIRAKDSI
+45 NASIVLLHAKDSV
-60 LVSTIRANNNGQF
+60 LYKTTRSEDDGQF
-73 TLNNLYEGKYILM
+73 DLSEVNKGNYILM
-86 ITYPQYAD
+86 IAYPQYAD
-94 YIDMIELANGLE
+94 YLEKIELNE
-106 LNLGKVYLN
+106 SINLKIIPLN
-115 TKVNLLK
+115 TKVHLLK
-122 DVIIKNTLSAIR
+122 EVIIKNTVSAIR

-150 PNADVQELI
+150 PNADVQELL

-248 KFELGS
+248 KFEIGS

-278 LTTDNTKFEALSWD
+278 LTTDNTKFEGLNWE

-297 SDGGNTVT
+297 SDGGNSVT
-305 TLGDDGSMSIYFSSG
+305 TLGDDGSMSIFFSSG
-320 GDDYD
+320 GDDFD

-350 NSGQYQRLQS
+350 NTGQYQRLQS

-374 AILNNNTTN
+374 SILNNNTSN

-402 DSTGLFKITLKAANT
+402 DSTGLFKIIFKAANT
-417 LKDASAQYFGI
+417 LKDANADYSGL
-428 TTNESGSRINQTE
+428 TTNEFGTKINQTE
-441 RQTSLAENDKLLVS
+441 RKTSLSEDDKLIVS

-468 TISLLSDLN
+468 TISVLSDLN

-496 ANLLS
+496 ANLPTFVE
-501 SLDRVD
+501 RVD
-507 QVKTNQQIT
+507 QIKANQQTT

-584 KKVNFIIGSGLGTAN
+584 KKVNFIIGSGVGTAN

-610 RGINFTNFIPSAS
+610 RAINFTNFIPSAS
-623 LNFNPKQQRRIRF
+623 LNFNPKQQRKVRF
-636 NYNGNTINPTLQ
+636 NYNGNTTNPTLQ

-665 NANLQQGFSNKFS
+665 NADLQQGFSNKFS

-686 LKSRSISL
+686 LKSRSIYL

-711 DANGRTIRKYI
+711 DANGRTIRKYV
-722 NVDGSFNYNFNIGY
+722 NVDGSFNYNINIGY
-736 GFDVFKGINLSVR
+736 GLDVYKGVNLGLR
-749 MGKTFSRYINF
+749 TGKNFNRYINF
-760 VNDVKNT
+760 VNDVKNI
-767 NNNNGINYNIS
+767 NDNNGTEYTLN
-778 LNYWNDTWF
+778 LNYWSDTWF
-787 NFYWNLYAGNNQS
+787 NFYWQISATNNQS
-800 TSTIR
+800 TSSIR
-805 PNIITNYW
+805 ANITTNFW
-813 SYVSYGNFNFKFKK
+813 SYSSYGNFNFNFKK
-827 AKTYVS
+827 AKTYIS
-833 IENEFNVYQKSAAFP
+833 IENDINVYQKSAAFP

-874 FAFDLFN
+874 FAFDIFN
-881 QNANV
+881 QNNYV
-886 SRNISSNFISETTNN
+886 RRNISSNFISETTNN

>member
-1 MYNNNSIFKKF
+1 MKYVAFVLLTLVSFKVSAQGLVLKGTVRDTVDKKF
-12 ILVFVSVF
+12 L
-20 YIHFGYTQSLISIKG
+20 K
-35 EITDSSERKQ
+35 
-45 LHNASINLIRAKDSI
+45 NASIVLLHAKDSV
-60 LVSTIRANNNGQF
+60 LYKTTRSKEDGQF
-73 TLNNLYEGKYILM
+73 DLSEVNKGNYILM
-86 ITYPQYAD
+86 IAYPQYAD
-94 YIDMIELANGLE
+94 YLEKIEINESIDLKIIP
-106 LNLGKVYLN
+106 LN
-115 TKVNLLK
+115 TKVHLLK
-122 DVIIKNTLSAIR
+122 EVIIKNTVSAIR

-278 LTTDNTKFEALSWD
+278 LTTDNTKFEGLNWE

-297 SDGGNTVT
+297 SDGGNSVT
-305 TLGDDGSMSIYFSSG
+305 TIGDDGSMSIFFSSG
-320 GDDYD
+320 GDDFD

-331 NQQSGGLV
+331 NQQSGGLI

-350 NSGQYQRLQS
+350 NTGQYQRLQS

-374 AILNNNTTN
+374 SILNNNTTN

-402 DSTGLFKITLKAANT
+402 DSTGLFKITFKAANT
-417 LKDASAQYFGI
+417 LKDANADYSGL
-428 TTNESGSRINQTE
+428 TTNEFGTKINQTE
-441 RQTSLAENDKLLVS
+441 RQTSLSEDDKLIVS

-468 TISLLSDLN
+468 TISLVSDLN

-496 ANLLS
+496 ANS
-501 SLDRVD
+501 PTFIEKVD
-507 QVKTNQQIT
+507 QIKANQQTT

-565 HFVFNTVNNS
+565 HFVFNTINNS

-584 KKVNFIIGSGLGTAN
+584 KKVNFIIGSGVGTAN

-610 RGINFTNFIPSAS
+610 RAINFTNFIPSAS
-623 LNFNPKQQRRIRF
+623 FNYNPKQQRKIRF

-694 NANYTAT
+694 SGNYFAT
-701 NNAITNSSQV
+701 NNAITNSTQV
-711 DANGRTIRKYI
+711 DANGRTIRKFV
-722 NVDGSFNYNFNIGY
+722 NVDGSFNYNINIGY
-736 GFDVFKGINLSVR
+736 GLDVYKGVNLGLR
-749 MGKTFSRYINF
+749 TGKNFSRYINF
-760 VNDVKNT
+760 VNDVKNI
-767 NNNNGINYNIS
+767 NDNNGTEYTLN
-778 LNYWNDTWF
+778 LNYWSDTWF
-787 NFYWNLYAGNNQS
+787 NFYWQISATNNQS
-800 TSTIR
+800 TSSIR
-805 PNIITNYW
+805 ANITTNFW
-813 SYVSYGNFNFKFKK
+813 SYSSYGNFNFNFKK
-827 AKTYVS
+827 AKTYIS
-833 IENEFNVYQKSAAFP
+833 IENDINVYQKSAAFP

-874 FAFDLFN
+874 FAFDIFN
-881 QNANV
+881 QNNYV
-886 SRNISSNFISETTNN
+886 RRNISSNFISETTNN

>member
-1 MYNNNSIFKKF
+1 MYNYNSIFKKF

-20 YIHFGYTQSLISIKG
+20 YMHFGYTQNLISIKG
-35 EITDSSERKQ
+35 EITDSSERKH
-45 LHNASINLIRAKDSI
+45 LYNASINLIRSKDSI
-60 LVSTIRANNNGQF
+60 LLSTTRANNNGQF
-73 TLNNLYEGKYILM
+73 ILNTLYEGKYILM

-94 YIDMIELANGLE
+94 FIDKIELANGQE

-220 TFTGID
+220 AFTGID

-254 NLDTYKNGKALINA
+254 NLDKYSNGKALINA

-278 LTTDNTKFEALSWD
+278 LTTDNTKFEGLSWD

-297 SDGGNTVT
+297 ADGGNTVT
-305 TLGDDGSMSIYFSSG
+305 SLGDDGSMSIIFSS

-350 NSGQYQRLQS
+350 NTGQYQRLQS

-374 AILNNNTTN
+374 AILNNNTIN
-383 DQVLDKR
+383 DQLVDKR
-390 KYRFNTINEWGT
+390 KYRFNTINEWGK

-417 LKDASAQYFGI
+417 LKDASVSYFGL
-428 TTNESGSRINQTE
+428 TTNEFGIKINQTE
-441 RQTSLAENDKLLVS
+441 RQTSLSEDDKLLIS
-455 NLSYRKKFAKKGR
+455 NLSYRKKYAKKGR
-468 TISLLSDLN
+468 TISVLSDLN

-485 TLISENSFFDA
+485 TLISENSFFNA
-496 ANLLS
+496 ANS
-501 SLDRVD
+501 PTFVEKVD
-507 QVKTNQQIT
+507 QIKANQQTT
-516 SSIASNLVY
+516 SSIASNVVY

-530 EKSFLIFKYGLTVAK
+530 EKSFLILKYGLTIAK

-584 KKVNFIIGSGLGTAN
+584 KKVNFIIGSGVGTAN

-605 ELGAN
+605 ELGTN

-623 LNFNPKQQRRIRF
+623 LNFNPKQQRKIRF

-665 NANLQQGFSNKFS
+665 NADLQQGFSNKFS

-813 SYVSYGNFNFKFKK
+813 SYVSYGNFNFNFKK

>member
-1 MYNNNSIFKKF
+1 MKYVAFVLLTLVSFNVSAQGFLLKGTVRDTVDKKF
-12 ILVFVSVF
+12 L
-20 YIHFGYTQSLISIKG
+20 K
-35 EITDSSERKQ
+35 
-45 LHNASINLIRAKDSI
+45 NASIVLLHSKDS
-60 LVSTIRANNNGQF
+60 V
-73 TLNNLYEGKYILM
+73 LYRTTRTQDDGHFDLSEVNKGSYILM
-86 ITYPQYAD
+86 IAYPQYAD
-94 YIDMIELANGLE
+94 YLEKIELNESIDL
-106 LNLGKVYLN
+106 KIIPLN
-115 TKVNLLK
+115 TKVHLLK
-122 DVIIKNTLSAIR
+122 EVIIKNTVSAIR

-150 PNADVQELI
+150 PNADVQELL

-198 TKNLRADAVDK
+198 TKNLRADAIDK
-209 VQVFDKKSDQA
+209 VQVYDKKSDQA
-220 TFTGID
+220 AFTGID

-248 KFELGS
+248 KFEVGS
-254 NLDTYKNGKALINA
+254 NLDKYSNGKALINA

-278 LTTDNTKFEALSWD
+278 LTTDNTKFEGLNWE

-297 SDGGNTVT
+297 SDGGNSVT
-305 TLGDDGSMSIYFSSG
+305 TIGDDGSMSIFFSSG

-339 LANKWGNTSTN
+339 LANKWGNTSN
-350 NSGQYQRLQS
+350 NNTGQYQRLQS

-374 AILNNNTTN
+374 SILNNNTTN
-383 DQVLDKR
+383 DQLLDKR

-402 DSTGLFKITLKAANT
+402 DSTGLFKITFKAANT
-417 LKDASAQYFGI
+417 LKDASADYSGL
-428 TTNESGSRINQTE
+428 TTNEFGTKINQTE
-441 RQTSLAENDKLLVS
+441 RQTSLSEDDKLIVS

-468 TISLLSDLN
+468 TISVLSDLN

-496 ANLLS
+496 ANS
-501 SLDRVD
+501 PTFVEKVD
-507 QVKTNQQIT
+507 QIKANQQKT
-516 SSIASNLVY
+516 SSIASNVVY

-530 EKSFLIFKYGLTVAK
+530 LKSFLIFKYGLTVAK
-545 NDAERVTSNNNGAIV
+545 NDAERVTSNNNGVIV

-584 KKVNFIIGSGLGTAN
+584 KKVNFIIGSGVGTAN

-605 ELGAN
+605 ELGTN

-623 LNFNPKQQRRIRF
+623 LNFNPKQQRKVRF
-636 NYNGNTINPTLQ
+636 NYNGNTTNPTLQ

-657 DPLNIAVG
+657 DPLNISVG

-686 LKSRSISL
+686 LKSRSISF
-694 NANYTAT
+694 NVNYTAT

-711 DANGRTIRKYI
+711 DDNGRTIRKYV
-722 NVDGSFNYNFNIGY
+722 NVDGSFNYNFSVGY
-736 GFDVFKGINLSVR
+736 GLDIYKGVNLGLR
-749 MGKTFSRYINF
+749 TGKNFNRYINF
-760 VNDVKNT
+760 VNNVKNI
-767 NNNNGINYNIS
+767 NDNNGKEYTLN
-778 LNYWNDTWF
+778 LNYWSDTWF
-787 NFYWNLYAGNNQS
+787 NFYWQLTATNNQS
-800 TSTIR
+800 TSSIR
-805 PNIITNYW
+805 PNTTTNYW
-813 SYVSYGNFNFKFKK
+813 SYSSYGNFNFNFKK
-827 AKTYVS
+827 AKTYIS
-833 IENEFNVYQKSAAFP
+833 IENDINVYQKSAAFP

-865 KKDQFELKL
+865 KKDKFELKL
-874 FAFDLFN
+874 FAFDIFN
-881 QNANV
+881 QNNYV
-886 SRNISSNFISETTNN
+886 RRNISSNFISEITNN

>member
-1 MYNNNSIFKKF
+1 MKYVAFVLLTLVSFKVSAQGLVLKGTVKDTVDKKF
-12 ILVFVSVF
+12 L
-20 YIHFGYTQSLISIKG
+20 K
-35 EITDSSERKQ
+35 
-45 LHNASINLIRAKDSI
+45 NASIVLLHAKDSV
-60 LVSTIRANNNGQF
+60 LYKTTRSQEDGQF
-73 TLNNLYEGKYILM
+73 DLSEVNKGNYILM
-86 ITYPQYAD
+86 IAYPQYAD
-94 YIDMIELANGLE
+94 YLEKIEFNESIDLKIIP
-106 LNLGKVYLN
+106 LN
-115 TKVNLLK
+115 TKVHLLK
-122 DVIIKNTLSAIR
+122 EVIIKNTVSAIR
-134 VKGDTTEYKA
+134 VKADTTEFKA

-150 PNADVQELI
+150 PNADVQELL

-233 INLQLKEDKKNGHYG
+233 INLQLKEDKKNGYYG

-254 NLDTYKNGKALINA
+254 NLDKYSNGKALINS
-268 FKGKKKFAGY
+268 FKGKQKFAGY
-278 LTTDNTKFEALSWD
+278 LTTDNTKFEGLNWE

-297 SDGGNTVT
+297 SDGGNSVT
-305 TLGDDGSMSIYFSSG
+305 TIGDDGSMSIFFSSG
-320 GDDYD
+320 GDDFD

-350 NSGQYQRLQS
+350 NTGQYQRLQS

-374 AILNNNTTN
+374 SILNNNTTN

-402 DSTGLFKITLKAANT
+402 DSTGLFKIIFKAANT
-417 LKDASAQYFGI
+417 LKDANADYSGL
-428 TTNESGSRINQTE
+428 TTNEFGTKINQTE
-441 RQTSLAENDKLLVS
+441 RQTSLSEDDKLIVS

-468 TISLLSDLN
+468 TISVLSDLN

-496 ANLLS
+496 ANLPTFIEK
-501 SLDRVD
+501 VD
-507 QVKTNQQIT
+507 QIKANQQTT

-584 KKVNFIIGSGLGTAN
+584 KKVNFIIGSGVGTAN

-605 ELGAN
+605 ELGTN
-610 RGINFTNFIPSAS
+610 RAINFTNFIPSAS
-623 LNFNPKQQRRIRF
+623 LNFNPKQQRKVRF
-636 NYNGNTINPTLQ
+636 NYNGNTTNPTLQ
-648 QIQPIIDNS
+648 QIQPIIENS

-665 NANLQQGFSNKFS
+665 NADLQQGFSNKFS

-686 LKSRSISL
+686 LKSRSIYL

-711 DANGRTIRKYI
+711 DANGRTVRKFV
-722 NVDGSFNYNFNIGY
+722 NVDGSFNYNINVGY
-736 GFDVFKGINLSVR
+736 GLDIYKGVNLGLR
-749 MGKTFSRYINF
+749 TGKNFNRYINF
-760 VNDVKNT
+760 VNDVKNI
-767 NNNNGINYNIS
+767 NDNNGTEYTLN
-778 LNYWNDTWF
+778 LNYWSDTWF
-787 NFYWNLYAGNNQS
+787 NFYWQISATNNQS
-800 TSTIR
+800 TSSIR
-805 PNIITNYW
+805 ANITTNFW
-813 SYVSYGNFNFKFKK
+813 SYSSYGNFNFNFKK
-827 AKTYVS
+827 AKTYIS
-833 IENEFNVYQKSAAFP
+833 IENDINVYQKSAAFP

-874 FAFDLFN
+874 FAFDIFN
-881 QNANV
+881 QNNYV
-886 SRNISSNFISETTNN
+886 RRNISSNFISETTNN

>member
-1 MYNNNSIFKKF
+1 MKYVAFVLLTLVSFNVSAQGFVIKGTVRDTVDKKF
-12 ILVFVSVF
+12 L
-20 YIHFGYTQSLISIKG
+20 K
-35 EITDSSERKQ
+35 
-45 LHNASINLIRAKDSI
+45 NASIVLLHAKDS
-60 LVSTIRANNNGQF
+60 V
-73 TLNNLYEGKYILM
+73 LYRTTRTQDDGHFDLSEVNKGSYILM
-86 ITYPQYAD
+86 IAYPQYAD
-94 YIDMIELANGLE
+94 YLEKIELNESIDL
-106 LNLGKVYLN
+106 KIIPLN
-115 TKVNLLK
+115 TKVHLLK
-122 DVIIKNTLSAIR
+122 EVIIKNTVSAIR

-220 TFTGID
+220 AFTGID

-248 KFELGS
+248 KFEVGS
-254 NLDTYKNGKALINA
+254 NLDKYSNGKALINA

-278 LTTDNTKFEALSWD
+278 LTTDNTKFEGLNWE

-297 SDGGNTVT
+297 SDGGNSVT
-305 TLGDDGSMSIYFSSG
+305 TIGDDGSMSIFFSSG
-320 GDDYD
+320 GDDFD

-350 NSGQYQRLQS
+350 NTGQYQRLQS

-374 AILNNNTTN
+374 SILNNNTTN
-383 DQVLDKR
+383 DQALDKR

-402 DSTGLFKITLKAANT
+402 DSTGLFKITFKAANT
-417 LKDASAQYFGI
+417 LKDASADYSGL
-428 TTNESGSRINQTE
+428 TTNEFGTKINQTE
-441 RQTSLAENDKLLVS
+441 RQTSLSEDDKLIVS

-468 TISLLSDLN
+468 TISVLSDLN

-496 ANLLS
+496 AN
-501 SLDRVD
+501 SLTFVEKVD
-507 QVKTNQQIT
+507 QIKANQQTT
-516 SSIASNLVY
+516 SSIASNVVY

-584 KKVNFIIGSGLGTAN
+584 KKVNFIIGSGVGTAN

-605 ELGAN
+605 ELGTN

-623 LNFNPKQQRRIRF
+623 LNFNPKQQRKVRF
-636 NYNGNTINPTLQ
+636 NYNGNTTNPTLQ

-657 DPLNIAVG
+657 DPLNIAIG

-711 DANGRTIRKYI
+711 DANGRAIRKFV
-722 NVDGSFNYNFNIGY
+722 NVDGIFNYNINIGY
-736 GFDVFKGINLSVR
+736 GLDVYQGVNLGLR
-749 MGKTFSRYINF
+749 TGKNFNRYINF
-760 VNDVKNT
+760 VNDVKNI
-767 NNNNGINYNIS
+767 NDNNGTEYTLN
-778 LNYWNDTWF
+778 LNYWSDTWF
-787 NFYWNLYAGNNQS
+787 NFYWQISATNNQS
-800 TSTIR
+800 TSSIR
-805 PNIITNYW
+805 ANITTKFW
-813 SYVSYGNFNFKFKK
+813 SYSSYGNFNFNFKK
-827 AKTYVS
+827 AKTYIS
-833 IENEFNVYQKSAAFP
+833 IENDINVYQKSAAFP

-874 FAFDLFN
+874 FAFDIFN
-881 QNANV
+881 QNNYV
-886 SRNISSNFISETTNN
+886 RRNISSNFISETTNN

>member
-1 MYNNNSIFKKF
+1 MKYVAFVLLTLVSFNVSAQGF
-12 ILVFVSVF
+12 IL
-20 YIHFGYTQSLISIKG
+20 KG
-35 EITDSSERKQ
+35 TVRDTVDKKV
-45 LHNASINLIRAKDSI
+45 LKNASIVLLNLKDS
-60 LVSTIRANNNGQF
+60 V
-73 TLNNLYEGKYILM
+73 LYKTTRTQDDGHFDLSEVNKGSYILM
-86 ITYPQYAD
+86 ISYPQYAD
-94 YIDMIELANGLE
+94 YLEKIELNESVDL
-106 LNLGKVYLN
+106 KIIPLN
-115 TKVNLLK
+115 TKVHLLK
-122 DVIIKNTLSAIR
+122 EVIIKNTVSAIR

-150 PNADVQELI
+150 PNADVQELL

-278 LTTDNTKFEALSWD
+278 LTTDNTKFEGLNWE

-297 SDGGNTVT
+297 SDGGNSVT
-305 TLGDDGSMSIYFSSG
+305 TIGDDGSMSIFFSSG
-320 GDDYD
+320 GDDFD

-350 NSGQYQRLQS
+350 NTGQYQRLQS

-374 AILNNNTTN
+374 SILNNNTTN

-402 DSTGLFKITLKAANT
+402 DSTGLFKIIFKAANT
-417 LKDASAQYFGI
+417 LKDANADYSGL
-428 TTNESGSRINQTE
+428 TTNEFGTKINQTE
-441 RQTSLAENDKLLVS
+441 RQTSLSEDDKLIVS

-468 TISLLSDLN
+468 TISVLSDLN
-477 FNDKAQDA
+477 FNDKEQDA

-496 ANLLS
+496 ANS
-501 SLDRVD
+501 PTFVEKVD
-507 QVKTNQQIT
+507 QIKANQQTT

-584 KKVNFIIGSGLGTAN
+584 KKVNFIIGSGVGTAN

-610 RGINFTNFIPSAS
+610 RAINFTNFIPSAS
-623 LNFNPKQQRRIRF
+623 LNFNPKQQRKVRF
-636 NYNGNTINPTLQ
+636 NYNGNTTNPTLQ

-665 NANLQQGFSNKFS
+665 NADLQQGFSNKFS

-701 NNAITNSSQV
+701 NNAITNSSKV
-711 DANGRTIRKYI
+711 DANGRTIRKYV
-722 NVDGSFNYNFNIGY
+722 NVDGSFNYNINIGY
-736 GFDVFKGINLSVR
+736 GLDIYNGVNLGLR
-749 MGKTFSRYINF
+749 TGKNFSRYINF
-760 VNDVKNT
+760 VNDVKNI
-767 NNNNGINYNIS
+767 NDNNGTEYTLN
-778 LNYWNDTWF
+778 LNYWSDTWF
-787 NFYWNLYAGNNQS
+787 NFYWQISATNNQS
-800 TSTIR
+800 TSSIR
-805 PNIITNYW
+805 ANITTNFW
-813 SYVSYGNFNFKFKK
+813 SYSSYGNFNFNFKK
-827 AKTYVS
+827 AKTYIS
-833 IENEFNVYQKSAAFP
+833 IENDINVYQKSAAFP

-874 FAFDLFN
+874 FAFDIFN
-881 QNANV
+881 QNNYV
-886 SRNISSNFISETTNN
+886 RRNISSNFISETTNN

>member
-1 MYNNNSIFKKF
+1 MNLFSPSWLKLVLLNGLVLLGFTVSAQLYSLKGVVKDTVDKK
-12 ILVFVSVF
+12 S
-20 YIHFGYTQSLISIKG
+20 
-35 EITDSSERKQ
+35 
-45 LHNASINLIRAKDSI
+45 LHNASIVLLHAKDSVLYKI
-60 LVSTIRANNNGQF
+60 IRTQSNGQF
-73 TLNNLYEGKYILM
+73 AIYDIQNGTYVLM
-86 ITYPQYAD
+86 ISYPQYAD
-94 YIDMIELANGLE
+94 YLEKIELQDGDI
-106 LNLGKVYLN
+106 NLGTIPLN
-115 TKVNLLK
+115 TKVHLLK
-122 DVIIKNTLSAIR
+122 EVIIKNTVSAIR

-198 TKNLRADAVDK
+198 TKNLRADAIDK

-220 TFTGID
+220 AFTGID

-233 INLQLKEDKKNGHYG
+233 INLQLKEDKKKGYYG

-254 NLDTYKNGKALINA
+254 NLDKYRNGKALVNA

-278 LTTDNTKFEALSWD
+278 LTTDNTRFEGLSWD

-297 SDGGNTVT
+297 GDGGNMVT
-305 TLGDDGSMSIYFSSG
+305 SMGDDGSMSIYFSG

-350 NSGQYQRLQS
+350 NTGQYQRLQTNS
-360 DAKGTSYTKTILSN
+360 IGANYTQSILPN
-374 AILNNNTTN
+374 AVLNNNTTN
-383 DQVLDKR
+383 EQKIDKR
-390 KYRFNTINEWGT
+390 KYRINTINEWGT

-417 LKDASAQYFGI
+417 LKDANAQFFGV
-428 TTNESGSRINQTE
+428 TTNDLGNRINQTE

-468 TISLLSDLN
+468 SISLLSDLN
-477 FNDKAQDA
+477 FNDKVQDIS
-485 TLISENSFFDA
+485 LISENIFFDGSNQPA
-496 ANLLS
+496 S
-501 SLDRVD
+501 MDRV
-507 QVKTNQQIT
+507 NQIKDNLQRT
-516 SSIASNLVY
+516 ASIASNAVY

-545 NDAERVTSNNNGAIV
+545 NDAERITRNNGGALV

-565 HFVFNTVNNS
+565 HFVFNTINHN
-575 GSLSYRYVA
+575 GSVSYRYVA
-584 KKVNFIIGSGLGTAN
+584 KKINFILGSGIGQAN
-599 YQLNDL
+599 YQLNDI
-605 ELGAN
+605 EFGTN
-610 RGINFTNFIPSAS
+610 RAIQFTNFIPSAS
-623 LNFNPKQQRRIRF
+623 INYNPKQQRKLRF
-636 NYNGNTINPTLQ
+636 NYNGNTVNPTLL
-648 QIQPIIDNS
+648 QIQPILDNT
-657 DPLNIAVG
+657 DPLNILVG
-665 NANLQQGFSNKFS
+665 NTELQQAFTNKFT
-678 FNASDYKV
+678 FNIGDYKV
-686 LKSRSISL
+686 LKSRSINL
-694 NANYTAT
+694 WADFGNT
-701 NNAITNSSQV
+701 NNAITNSSEIDV
-711 DANGRTIRKYI
+711 NGRRISKYV
-722 NVDGSFNYNFNIGY
+722 NVEGNFNYSINASYGLDVYKGVNMSLRFGKRFTRYNNI
-736 GFDVFKGINLSVR
+736 VNNIKNIN
-749 MGKTFSRYINF
+749 
-760 VNDVKNT
+760 D
-767 NNNNGINYNIS
+767 NNSIDYTIG
-778 LNYWNDTWF
+778 LNYWSDTWF
-787 NFYWNLYAGNNQS
+787 NFYLQMIASNNQS

-805 PNIITNYW
+805 PNITTNYW
-813 SYVSYGNFNFKFKK
+813 SYSSYSNFNFNFKK
-827 AKTYVS
+827 AKTFLS
-833 IENEFNVYQKSAAFP
+833 FENELNIYQKSAAFP

-865 KKDQFELKL
+865 KKDLFEIKL
-874 FAFDLFN
+874 FAFDVFN
-881 QNANV
+881 QNSSV

-901 GIRRYFLLGFVYNF
+901 SIRRYFLLGFIYNF

>member
-1 MYNNNSIFKKF
+1 MKYVAFVLLTLVSFNVSAQGF
-12 ILVFVSVF
+12 IL
-20 YIHFGYTQSLISIKG
+20 KG
-35 EITDSSERKQ
+35 TVRDTVDKKV
-45 LHNASINLIRAKDSI
+45 LKNASIVLLNLKDS
-60 LVSTIRANNNGQF
+60 V
-73 TLNNLYEGKYILM
+73 LYKTTRTQDDGHFDLSEVNKGNYILM
-86 ITYPQYAD
+86 ISYPQYAD
-94 YIDMIELANGLE
+94 YLEKIELNESVDL
-106 LNLGKVYLN
+106 KIIPLN
-115 TKVNLLK
+115 TKVHLLK
-122 DVIIKNTLSAIR
+122 EVIIKNTVSAIR

-150 PNADVQELI
+150 PNADVQELL

-220 TFTGID
+220 AFTGID

-248 KFELGS
+248 KFEVGS
-254 NLDTYKNGKALINA
+254 NLDKYSNGKALINA

-278 LTTDNTKFEALSWD
+278 LTTDNTKFEGLNWE

-297 SDGGNTVT
+297 SDGGNSVT
-305 TLGDDGSMSIYFSSG
+305 TIGDDGSMSIFFSIG
-320 GDDYD
+320 GDDFD

-350 NSGQYQRLQS
+350 NTGQYQRLQS

-374 AILNNNTTN
+374 SILNNNTTN

-402 DSTGLFKITLKAANT
+402 DSTGLFKITFKAANT
-417 LKDASAQYFGI
+417 LKDASADYSGL
-428 TTNESGSRINQTE
+428 TTNEFGTKINQTE
-441 RQTSLAENDKLLVS
+441 RQTSLSEDDKLIVS

-468 TISLLSDLN
+468 TISVLSDLN

-496 ANLLS
+496 VNS
-501 SLDRVD
+501 PTFVEKVD
-507 QVKTNQQIT
+507 QIKANQQTT
-516 SSIASNLVY
+516 SSIASNIVY

-584 KKVNFIIGSGLGTAN
+584 KKVNFIIGSGVGTAN

-605 ELGAN
+605 ELGTN
-610 RGINFTNFIPSAS
+610 RGINFINFIPSAS
-623 LNFNPKQQRRIRF
+623 LNFNPKQQRKVRF
-636 NYNGNTINPTLQ
+636 NYNGNTTNPTLQ

-711 DANGRTIRKYI
+711 DDNGRTIRKFV
-722 NVDGSFNYNFNIGY
+722 NVDGSFNYNINIGY
-736 GFDVFKGINLSVR
+736 GLDVYKGVNLGLR
-749 MGKTFSRYINF
+749 TGKNFNRYINF
-760 VNDVKNT
+760 VNDIKNI
-767 NNNNGINYNIS
+767 NDNDGIEYTLN
-778 LNYWNDTWF
+778 LNYWSDTWF
-787 NFYWNLYAGNNQS
+787 NFYWQISATNNQS
-800 TSTIR
+800 TSSIR
-805 PNIITNYW
+805 ANITTNFW
-813 SYVSYGNFNFKFKK
+813 SYSSYGNFNFNFKK
-827 AKTYVS
+827 AKTYIS
-833 IENEFNVYQKSAAFP
+833 IENDINVYQKSAAFP

-874 FAFDLFN
+874 FAFDIFN
-881 QNANV
+881 QNNYV
-886 SRNISSNFISETTNN
+886 RRNISSNFISETTNN

>member
-1 MYNNNSIFKKF
+1 MKYVAFVLLTLVSFNVSAQGF
-12 ILVFVSVF
+12 IL
-20 YIHFGYTQSLISIKG
+20 KG
-35 EITDSSERKQ
+35 TVRDTVDKKV
-45 LHNASINLIRAKDSI
+45 LKNASIVLLNLKDS
-60 LVSTIRANNNGQF
+60 V
-73 TLNNLYEGKYILM
+73 LYKTTRTQDDGHFDLSEVNKGSYILM
-86 ITYPQYAD
+86 ISYPQYAD
-94 YIDMIELANGLE
+94 YLEKIELNESVDL
-106 LNLGKVYLN
+106 KIIPLN
-115 TKVNLLK
+115 TKVHLLK
-122 DVIIKNTLSAIR
+122 EVIIKNTVSAIR

-150 PNADVQELI
+150 PNADVQELL

-278 LTTDNTKFEALSWD
+278 LTTDNTKFEGLNWE

-297 SDGGNTVT
+297 SDGGNSVT
-305 TLGDDGSMSIYFSSG
+305 TIGDDGSMSIFFSSG
-320 GDDYD
+320 GDDFD

-350 NSGQYQRLQS
+350 NTGQYQRLQS

-374 AILNNNTTN
+374 SILNNNTTN

-402 DSTGLFKITLKAANT
+402 DSTGLFKIIFKAANT
-417 LKDASAQYFGI
+417 LKDANADYSGL
-428 TTNESGSRINQTE
+428 TTNEFGTKINQTE
-441 RQTSLAENDKLLVS
+441 RQTSLSEDDKLIVS

-468 TISLLSDLN
+468 TISVLSDLN
-477 FNDKAQDA
+477 FNDKEQDA

-496 ANLLS
+496 ANS
-501 SLDRVD
+501 PTFVEKVD
-507 QVKTNQQIT
+507 QIKANQQTT

-584 KKVNFIIGSGLGTAN
+584 KKVNFIIGSGVGTAN

-610 RGINFTNFIPSAS
+610 RAINFTNFIPSAS
-623 LNFNPKQQRRIRF
+623 LNFNPKQQRKVRF
-636 NYNGNTINPTLQ
+636 NYNGNTTNPTLQ

-665 NANLQQGFSNKFS
+665 NADLQQGFSNKFS

-701 NNAITNSSQV
+701 NNAITNSSKV
-711 DANGRTIRKYI
+711 DANGRTIRKYV
-722 NVDGSFNYNFNIGY
+722 NVYGSFNYNINIGY
-736 GFDVFKGINLSVR
+736 GLDIYNGVNLGLR
-749 MGKTFSRYINF
+749 TGKNFSRYINF
-760 VNDVKNT
+760 VNDVKNI
-767 NNNNGINYNIS
+767 NDNNGTEYTLN
-778 LNYWNDTWF
+778 LNYWSDTWF
-787 NFYWNLYAGNNQS
+787 NFYWQISATNNQS
-800 TSTIR
+800 TSSIR
-805 PNIITNYW
+805 ANITTNFW
-813 SYVSYGNFNFKFKK
+813 SYSSYGNFNFNFKK
-827 AKTYVS
+827 AKTYIS
-833 IENEFNVYQKSAAFP
+833 IENDINVYQKSAAFP

-874 FAFDLFN
+874 FAFDIFN
-881 QNANV
+881 QNNYV
-886 SRNISSNFISETTNN
+886 RRNISSNFISETTNN

>member
-1 MYNNNSIFKKF
+1 MKYVAFVLLTIVSFNVSAQGFLLKGTVRDTVDKKF
-12 ILVFVSVF
+12 L
-20 YIHFGYTQSLISIKG
+20 K
-35 EITDSSERKQ
+35 
-45 LHNASINLIRAKDSI
+45 NASIVLLHAKDS
-60 LVSTIRANNNGQF
+60 V
-73 TLNNLYEGKYILM
+73 LYRTTRTQDDGHFDLSEVNKGSYILM
-86 ITYPQYAD
+86 IAYPQYAD
-94 YIDMIELANGLE
+94 YLEKIELNESIDL
-106 LNLGKVYLN
+106 KIIPLN
-115 TKVNLLK
+115 TKVHLLK
-122 DVIIKNTLSAIR
+122 EVIIKNTVSAIR

-150 PNADVQELI
+150 PNADVQELL

-220 TFTGID
+220 AFTGID

-248 KFELGS
+248 KFEIGS
-254 NLDTYKNGKALINA
+254 NLDTYKNAKALINA

-278 LTTDNTKFEALSWD
+278 LTTDNTKFEGLSWD

-305 TLGDDGSMSIYFSSG
+305 TIGDDGSMSIYFSSG
-320 GDDYD
+320 EDYD

-331 NQQSGGLV
+331 NQQSSGLV
-339 LANKWGNTSTN
+339 FANKWGNASTN
-350 NSGQYQRLQS
+350 NTGQYQRLQS
-360 DAKGTSYTKTILSN
+360 NAKGTSYTKTILSN
-374 AILNNNTTN
+374 SILNNNTTN

-402 DSTGLFKITLKAANT
+402 DSTGLFKITFKAANT
-417 LKDASAQYFGI
+417 LKDANADYAGL
-428 TTNESGSRINQTE
+428 TTNEFGNKINQTE
-441 RQTSLAENDKLLVS
+441 RQTSLSENDKLLTS

-468 TISLLSDLN
+468 TISVLSDLN

-485 TLISENSFFDA
+485 TLISENIFFDA
-496 ANLLS
+496 ANLITS
-501 SLDRVD
+501 IDKVD
-507 QVKTNQQIT
+507 QIKANQQTT
-516 SSIASNLVY
+516 SSIASNVVY

-530 EKSFLIFKYGLTVAK
+530 EKSFLIFKYGLTIAK

-584 KKVNFIIGSGLGTAN
+584 KKVNFIIGSGVGTAN

-605 ELGAN
+605 ELGTN

-623 LNFNPKQQRRIRF
+623 LNFNPKQQRKVRF
-636 NYNGNTINPTLQ
+636 NYNGNTTNPTLQ

-711 DANGRTIRKYI
+711 DDNGRTIRKYV
-722 NVDGSFNYNFNIGY
+722 NVDGSFNYNFNVGY
-736 GFDVFKGINLSVR
+736 GLDIYKGVNLGLR
-749 MGKTFSRYINF
+749 TGKNFNRYINY
-760 VNDVKNT
+760 VNDVKNI
-767 NNNNGINYNIS
+767 NDNDGIEYTLN
-778 LNYWNDTWF
+778 LNYWSDTWF
-787 NFYWNLYAGNNQS
+787 NFYWQLTATNNQS
-800 TSTIR
+800 TSSIR
-805 PNIITNYW
+805 ANTTTNYW
-813 SYVSYGNFNFKFKK
+813 SYSSYGNFNFNFKK
-827 AKTYVS
+827 AKTYIA
-833 IENEFNVYQKSAAFP
+833 IENDINVYQKSIAFP

-874 FAFDLFN
+874 FAFDIFN
-881 QNANV
+881 QNNYV
-886 SRNISSNFISETTNN
+886 RRNISSNFISETTNN

>member
-1 MYNNNSIFKKF
+1 MKYVAFVLLTLVSFKVSAQGLVLKGIVRDTVDKKF
-12 ILVFVSVF
+12 L
-20 YIHFGYTQSLISIKG
+20 K
-35 EITDSSERKQ
+35 
-45 LHNASINLIRAKDSI
+45 NASIVLLHAKDSV
-60 LVSTIRANNNGQF
+60 LYKTTRSQEDGQFDLSEVNNG
-73 TLNNLYEGKYILM
+73 NYILM
-86 ITYPQYAD
+86 IAYPQYAD
-94 YIDMIELANGLE
+94 YLEKIELNESVDL
-106 LNLGKVYLN
+106 KIIPLN
-115 TKVNLLK
+115 TKVHLLK
-122 DVIIKNTLSAIR
+122 EVIIKNTVSAIR
-134 VKGDTTEYKA
+134 VKGDTTEFKA

-150 PNADVQELI
+150 PNADVQELL

-278 LTTDNTKFEALSWD
+278 LTTDNTKFEGLNWE

-297 SDGGNTVT
+297 SDGGNSVT
-305 TLGDDGSMSIYFSSG
+305 TIGDDGSMSIFFSSG
-320 GDDYD
+320 GDDFD

-350 NSGQYQRLQS
+350 NTGQYQRLQS

-374 AILNNNTTN
+374 SILNNNTTN

-402 DSTGLFKITLKAANT
+402 DSTGLFKIIFKAANT
-417 LKDASAQYFGI
+417 LKDANADYSGL
-428 TTNESGSRINQTE
+428 TTNEFGTKINQTE
-441 RQTSLAENDKLLVS
+441 RQTSLSEDDKLIVS

-468 TISLLSDLN
+468 TISVLSDLN
-477 FNDKAQDA
+477 FYDKAQDA

-496 ANLLS
+496 ANS
-501 SLDRVD
+501 PIFVEKVD
-507 QVKTNQQIT
+507 QIKANQQTT

-525 TEPLS
+525 TEPMS

-584 KKVNFIIGSGLGTAN
+584 KKVNFIIGSGVGTAN

-610 RGINFTNFIPSAS
+610 RAINFTNFIPSAS
-623 LNFNPKQQRRIRF
+623 FNYNPKQQRKIRF

-694 NANYTAT
+694 SGNYFAT
-701 NNAITNSSQV
+701 NNAITNSTQV
-711 DANGRTIRKYI
+711 DANGRTIRKYV
-722 NVDGSFNYNFNIGY
+722 NVDGSFNYNINIGY
-736 GFDVFKGINLSVR
+736 GLDVYKGVNLGLR
-749 MGKTFSRYINF
+749 TGKNFSRYINF
-760 VNDVKNT
+760 VNDVKNI
-767 NNNNGINYNIS
+767 NDNNGTEYTLN
-778 LNYWNDTWF
+778 LNYWSDTWF
-787 NFYWNLYAGNNQS
+787 NFYWQISATNNQS
-800 TSTIR
+800 TSSIR
-805 PNIITNYW
+805 ANITSNFW
-813 SYVSYGNFNFKFKK
+813 SYSSYGNFNFNFKK
-827 AKTYVS
+827 AKTYIS
-833 IENEFNVYQKSAAFP
+833 IENDINVYQKSAAFP

-874 FAFDLFN
+874 FAFDIFN
-881 QNANV
+881 QNNYV
-886 SRNISSNFISETTNN
+886 RRNISSNFISETTNN

>member
-1 MYNNNSIFKKF
+1 MKYVAFVLLTLVSFNVSAQGF
-12 ILVFVSVF
+12 IL
-20 YIHFGYTQSLISIKG
+20 KG
-35 EITDSSERKQ
+35 TVRDTVDKKV
-45 LHNASINLIRAKDSI
+45 LKNASIVLLNLKDS
-60 LVSTIRANNNGQF
+60 V
-73 TLNNLYEGKYILM
+73 LYKTTRTQDDGHFDLSEVNKGSYILM
-86 ITYPQYAD
+86 IAYPQYAD
-94 YIDMIELANGLE
+94 YLEKIELNESVDL
-106 LNLGKVYLN
+106 KIIPLN
-115 TKVNLLK
+115 TKVHLLK
-122 DVIIKNTLSAIR
+122 EVIIKNTVSAIR
-134 VKGDTTEYKA
+134 VKGDTTEFKA

-150 PNADVQELI
+150 PNADVQELL

-233 INLQLKEDKKNGHYG
+233 INLQLKEDKKNGYYG

-254 NLDTYKNGKALINA
+254 NLDKYSNGKALINS
-268 FKGKKKFAGY
+268 FKGKQKFAGY
-278 LTTDNTKFEALSWD
+278 LTTDNTKFEGLNWE

-297 SDGGNTVT
+297 ADGGNSVT
-305 TLGDDGSMSIYFSSG
+305 TIGDDGSMSIFFSSG
-320 GDDYD
+320 GDDFD

-331 NQQSGGLV
+331 NQQSGGLI

-350 NSGQYQRLQS
+350 NTGQYQRLQS

-374 AILNNNTTN
+374 SILNNNTTN

-402 DSTGLFKITLKAANT
+402 DSTGLFKITFKAANT
-417 LKDASAQYFGI
+417 LKDANADYSGL
-428 TTNESGSRINQTE
+428 TTNEFGTKINQTE
-441 RQTSLAENDKLLVS
+441 RQTSLSEDDKLIVS

-496 ANLLS
+496 ANS
-501 SLDRVD
+501 PTFIEKVD
-507 QVKTNQQIT
+507 QIKANQQTT

-565 HFVFNTVNNS
+565 HFVFNTINNS

-584 KKVNFIIGSGLGTAN
+584 KKVNFIIGSGVGTAN

-610 RGINFTNFIPSAS
+610 RAINFTNFIPSAS
-623 LNFNPKQQRRIRF
+623 FNYNPKQQRKIRF

-694 NANYTAT
+694 SGNYFAT
-701 NNAITNSSQV
+701 NNAITNSTQV
-711 DANGRTIRKYI
+711 DANGRTIRKFV
-722 NVDGSFNYNFNIGY
+722 NVDGSFNYNINIGY
-736 GFDVFKGINLSVR
+736 GLDVYKGVNLVLR
-749 MGKTFSRYINF
+749 TGKNFSRYINF
-760 VNDVKNT
+760 VNDVKNI
-767 NNNNGINYNIS
+767 NDNNGTEYTLN
-778 LNYWNDTWF
+778 LNYWSDTWF
-787 NFYWNLYAGNNQS
+787 NFYWQISATNNQS
-800 TSTIR
+800 TSSIR
-805 PNIITNYW
+805 ANITTNFW
-813 SYVSYGNFNFKFKK
+813 SYSSYGNFNFNFKK
-827 AKTYVS
+827 AKTYIS
-833 IENEFNVYQKSAAFP
+833 IENDINVYQKSAAFP

-874 FAFDLFN
+874 FAFDIFN
-881 QNANV
+881 QNNYV
-886 SRNISSNFISETTNN
+886 RRNISSNFISETTNN